1 MTAPRKPVGMTVAD
15 FQAWQPEEHPER
27 RWQLFD
33 GAPVCMAPASEN
45 HGAIQSEAAYLLT
58 AHLREW
64 RPACRVIAAP
74 GVVPRVRSAA
84 NHRRSAANHR
94 IPDLGV
100 TCSPP
105 SGGQVVADPVLLIEI
120 LSPSNE
126 ALKWKNIWAYS
137 TIPSVAEILLL
148 GSVRVEAEL
157 LRRGR
162 DGSWPEAP
170 VFLGVEDDLE
180 LASVGFRGS
189 LRGFY
194 RTTDL
199 LMRR

>member
-1 MTAPRKPVGMTVAD
+1 
-15 FQAWQPEEHPER
+15 
-27 RWQLFD
+27 
-33 GAPVCMAPASEN
+33 MAPASEN

-58 AHLREW
+58 GHLRER
-64 RPACRVIAAP
+64 RPACRVITAP
-74 GVVPRVRSAA
+74 GVVPRVRSAT
-84 NHRRSAANHR
+84 NHR

-105 SGGQVVADPVLLIEI
+105 SGGHVVTDPVLLIEI

-126 ALKWKNIWAYS
+126 ALTRENVWAYS

-170 VFLGVEDDLE
+170 VFLGAEDDLE
-180 LASVGFRGS
+180 LASIGFQGP
-189 LRGFY
+189 LRAFY
-194 RTTDL
+194 RSTDL
-199 LMRR
+199 LLSRR

>member
-1 MTAPRKPVGMTVAD
+1 MTALRKPVGMTVAD
-15 FQAWQPEEHPER
+15 FQAWEPEKHPER

-33 GAPVCMAPASEN
+33 GKPVCMAPASEN

-58 AHLREW
+58 AHLRER
-64 RPACRVIAAP
+64 RPGCRVITAP
-74 GVVPRVRSAA
+74 GVVPRVRSAD
-84 NHRRSAANHR
+84 NHR

-105 SGGQVVADPVLLIEI
+105 SGGQIVTDPVLLIEI
-120 LSPSNE
+120 LSPSNA
-126 ALKWKNIWAYS
+126 ALTRENVWAYC
-137 TIPSVAEILLL
+137 TVPSVTEILLL

-162 DGSWPEAP
+162 DGSWPEAA
-170 VFLGVEDDLE
+170 VFLGAEDDLE
-180 LASVGFRGS
+180 LASIGFRAP
-189 LRGFY
+189 LRAFY

-199 LMRR
+199 LSRR

>member
-1 MTAPRKPVGMTVAD
+1 MTALRKPAGITVAD
-15 FQAWQPEEHPER
+15 FRAWQPEEHPER

-33 GAPVCMAPASEN
+33 GEPVCMAPASEN
-45 HGAIQSEAAYLLT
+45 HGAIQSEAAFLLT
-58 AHLREW
+58 GHLREH
-64 RPACRVIAAP
+64 RPRCRVITAP
-74 GVVPRVRSAA
+74 GVVPRIRSTD
-84 NHRRSAANHR
+84 NHR

-105 SGGQVVADPVLLIEI
+105 SGGQVVTDPVLLVEI

-126 ALKWKNIWAYS
+126 ALTRGNVWAY
-137 TIPSVAEILLL
+137 TTVPSVVEILLF

-157 LRRGR
+157 LRRGA

-170 VFLGVEDDLE
+170 VFLGAEDELD
-180 LASVGFRGS
+180 LASIGFRAP
-189 LRGFY
+189 LRAFY

-199 LMRR
+199 LTRR

>member
-1 MTAPRKPVGMTVAD
+1 MTALRKPVGMTVAD

-33 GAPVCMAPASEN
+33 GEPVCMAPASEN
-45 HGAIQSEAAYLLT
+45 HGRIQAEAALLLGL
-58 AHLREW
+58 HLRER
-64 RPACRVIAAP
+64 RPGCDVVVAP
-74 GVVPRVRSAA
+74 GVVPRV
-84 NHRRSAANHR
+84 RSAANHR

-105 SGGQVVADPVLLIEI
+105 SGGQIVADPVLLIEM

-126 ALKWKNIWAYS
+126 ALTRENVWAYS

-148 GSVRVEAEL
+148 GGVRVEAEL

-170 VFLGVEDDLE
+170 VFLGAEDDLE
-180 LASVGFRGS
+180 LASIGFRAP

-194 RTTDL
+194 RTTGL
-199 LMRR
+199 LLRR

>member
-1 MTAPRKPVGMTVAD
+1 MTALRKPVGMTVAD

-33 GAPVCMAPASEN
+33 GEPVSMAPSSEN
-45 HGAIQSEAAYLLT
+45 HGAIQSEAAFLLT
-58 AHLREW
+58 GHLREH
-64 RPACRVIAAP
+64 RPGCRVITAP
-74 GVVPRVRSAA
+74 GVVPRIRSAS
-84 NHRRSAANHR
+84 NER

-105 SGGQVVADPVLLIEI
+105 SGGQVVTDPVLLVEI

-126 ALKWKNIWAYS
+126 PLTRANVWAYT

-157 LRRGR
+157 LRRGA

-170 VFLGVEDDLE
+170 VFLGAENDVE
-180 LASVGFRGS
+180 LASIGFWAP
-189 LRGFY
+189 LRVFY

>member
-1 MTAPRKPVGMTVAD
+1 MTALRKPAGMTVAD
-15 FQAWQPEEHPER
+15 FRAWQPEEHPER

-33 GAPVCMAPASEN
+33 GEPVCMAPASEN
-45 HGAIQSEAAYLLT
+45 HGAIQAEATFLLT
-58 AHLREW
+58 AHLREH
-64 RPACRVIAAP
+64 RPACRVIGAP
-74 GVVPRVRSAA
+74 GVVPRIRSA
-84 NHRRSAANHR
+84 SNHR

-105 SGGQVVADPVLLIEI
+105 SGGQFVTDPVLLVEI

-126 ALKWKNIWAYS
+126 PLTRANVWAYT
-137 TIPSVAEILLL
+137 TIPSVVEILLL

-170 VFLGVEDDLE
+170 VFLGAEDDLE
-180 LASVGFRGS
+180 LASIGFRGP

>member
-1 MTAPRKPVGMTVAD
+1 MTALRKPVGMTVAD
-15 FQAWQPEEHPER
+15 FQVWQPGEHPER

-58 AHLREW
+58 AHLRER
-64 RPACRVIAAP
+64 RPARRVITAP
-74 GVVPRVRSAA
+74 GVVPRVRSAT
-84 NHRRSAANHR
+84 NHR

-105 SGGQVVADPVLLIEI
+105 SGGQVVTDPVLLVEI

-126 ALKWKNIWAYS
+126 ALTRENVWAYS
-137 TIPSVAEILLL
+137 TIPSVSEILLL
-148 GSVRVEAEL
+148 GSVRIEAEV

-170 VFLGVEDDLE
+170 VFLGAEDELE
-180 LASVGFRGS
+180 LASVGFRAP

-199 LMRR
+199 LLRR

>member
-1 MTAPRKPVGMTVAD
+1 MTAFRKPAGMMVAD
-15 FQAWQPEEHPER
+15 FLAWQPEEHPER

-33 GAPVCMAPASEN
+33 GEPVCMAPASEN
-45 HGAIQSEAAYLLT
+45 HGAIQAEATVLLGL
-58 AHLREW
+58 HLRER
-64 RPACRVIAAP
+64 RPACRVITAP
-74 GVVPRVRSAA
+74 GVVPRVRSAT
-84 NHRRSAANHR
+84 NHR

-105 SGGQVVADPVLLIEI
+105 SGGQVVTDPVLLIEI
-120 LSPSNE
+120 LSPSNA
-126 ALKWKNIWAYS
+126 ALTRENVWAYS

-157 LRRGR
+157 LRRGA

-170 VFLGVEDDLE
+170 VFLGAEGELE
-180 LASVGFRGS
+180 LASIGFRAP
-189 LRGFY
+189 LRSFY

-199 LMRR
+199 LARR

>member
-15 FQAWQPEEHPER
+15 FQAWQPEEDPER

-33 GAPVCMAPASEN
+33 GEPVSMAPATES
-45 HGAIQSEAAYLLT
+45 HGRIQAEAAFLLGL
-58 AHLREW
+58 HLRER
-64 RPACRVIAAP
+64 RPGCDVVVAP
-74 GVVPRVRSAA
+74 GVVPRVRSAI
-84 NHRRSAANHR
+84 NHR

-100 TCSPP
+100 TCAPP
-105 SGGQVVADPVLLIEI
+105 SGEQFVANPVLLIEI

-126 ALKWKNIWAYS
+126 PLTRANVWAH
-137 TIPSVAEILLL
+137 TTVPSVAEILLL

-157 LRRGR
+157 LRRGA

-170 VFLGVEDDLE
+170 AFLGAEDDLD
-180 LASVGFRGS
+180 LASIGFRAP

-199 LMRR
+199 LTRR